1 MAALNKKILIV
12 EDDPPLL
19 KVLEAKFKGEG
30 FEVLTAMN
38 GEEGLESALENEP
51 DIILLDLIMPKMDG
65 VTMLKKLRETPY
77 GAAAN
82 VVVLTNLSDSA
93 SVMQSMESGVYD
105 YLVKTNWKLDAVVD
119 RVKKILHI

>member
-1 MAALNKKILIV
+1 MALNKKILIV
-12 EDDPPLL
+12 EDDPSLL

-30 FEVLTAMN
+30 FEVLTGVN
-38 GEEGLESALENEP
+38 GEEGLESALKNEP
-51 DIILLDLIMPKMDG
+51 DMILLDLIMPKMDG

-77 GAAAN
+77 GSSAH

-93 SVMQSMESGVYD
+93 SVTQSMESGVYD

-119 RVKKILHI
+119 RVKKILKI